1 MDTSKYIT
9 HEEMER
15 RLTARFG
22 EPTDEEKAI
31 VSEWLEHE
39 RIDIELSATLANVR
53 NSSGM
58 TQQAL
63 SDKTGIPQSEISRM
77 MRHGA
82 NPKFK
87 TLCKIVAAMGGKVE
101 ITWPEQRG

>member
-1 MDTSKYIT
+1 METSKYIT
-9 HEEMER
+9 HEEVER

-22 EPTDEEKAI
+22 EPSDELKAEVAKWI
-31 VSEWLEHE
+31 EEE
-39 RIDIELSATLANVR
+39 RIDIELSAALARVR
-53 NSSGM
+53 DASGI

-63 SDKTGIPQSEISRM
+63 ADKTGIPQSEISRM

-87 TLCKIVAAMGGKVE
+87 TLCKLVAAMGGKVE
-101 ITWPEQRG
+101 ITWPKPKG